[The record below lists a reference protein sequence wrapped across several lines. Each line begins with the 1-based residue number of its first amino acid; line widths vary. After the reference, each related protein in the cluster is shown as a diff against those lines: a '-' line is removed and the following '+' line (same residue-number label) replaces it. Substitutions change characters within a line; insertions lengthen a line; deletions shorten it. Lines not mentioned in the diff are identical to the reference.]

1 MAKMTCIWGSLHK
14 TAILP
19 YLVRLPNKPTQTE
32 HTPEQI
38 SRAPRECQHQSTRRR
53 ETKGNEGGNRSTF
66 VSSDASWYPAGGH
79 FRDADECFDTD
90 ERKEM
95 DRQLRQK
102 DDNGRFAEDQDLAYQ
117 PDAHHA
123 MQHGGVA
130 FAKAAHLLLE
140 FRPFLQPPGSTS
152 AE

>member
-53 ETKGNEGGNRSTF
+53 ETKGNEGGNRSAF
-66 VSSDASWYPAGGH
+66 VCSDASWYPAGGH
-79 FRDADECFDTD
+79 FCDADECFDTD

-95 DRQLRQK
+95 DRQLRQEE
-102 DDNGRFAEDQDLAYQ
+102 DNRCFTKEKDLACQ
-117 PDAHHA
+117 PNEHHA
-123 MQHGGVA
+123 TQRGGEA

-140 FRPFLQPPGSTS
+140 FRSFLQPAGSTL